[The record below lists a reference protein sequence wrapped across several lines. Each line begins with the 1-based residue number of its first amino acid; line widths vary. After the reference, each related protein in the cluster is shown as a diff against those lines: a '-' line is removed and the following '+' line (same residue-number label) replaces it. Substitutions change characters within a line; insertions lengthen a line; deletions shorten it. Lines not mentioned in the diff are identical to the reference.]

1 MAFDGFTVAALTKEL
16 SDAFRNTRINKIAQ
30 PEKEELL
37 LTIKGNSATLRLL
50 ISADASLPLMYL
62 TEENKQ
68 SPLNAPNFCMLLRKY
83 LTNAK
88 IISVTQPGLERV
100 VKFTLE
106 HLDEMGDLCRKHLYV
121 ELMGKHSNI
130 IFTDHKDMIIDAIK
144 HVSHNMSSVR
154 EVLPGREYFIPK
166 TQDKTDPVLEKE
178 NLTFDSFKEIILS
191 SHTEVFKAI
200 YGSFT
205 GFSPVMAS
213 EICCRAGVDPETS
226 VSIFMDADS
235 DRAKDLKK
243 LFKEFYSV
251 LDDVTEGSFAPEVIY
266 EKNVPLEYAA
276 LPLTMYKDLDVRR
289 YDSISK
295 LISGFYKEKSRVVL
309 MRQKTADLRKIVQTA
324 LERNVKKLDL
334 QKKQLIDTEKKD
346 KYRIYGELI
355 NTYGYSVP
363 EGSKS
368 FEAVNYYTNAP
379 VTIPLDPD
387 ISVMEN
393 GKKYFEKYG
402 KLKRTAENLTSII
415 EEVSEEVTHLESILT
430 SLDIAMCEGDL
441 KEIKEELKES
451 GYIKSHGH
459 EKKEKITSKPFHY
472 LSSDGFDIFVG
483 RNNFQNDK
491 LTFEYANGG
500 DWWFHA
506 KKMPGSHVIIRSDN
520 KEVPDTTFEEAARL
534 AAYYSA
540 GRKNEKVEIDYTL
553 KKNVK
558 KPSGGKPGFVVYYTN
573 YSMMIDTDISN
584 IKVAKE

>member
-1 MAFDGFTVAALTKEL
+1 MAFDGFTVAALTHEL
-16 SDAFRNTRINKIAQ
+16 GNAFQNTRINKIAQ

-50 ISADASLPLMYL
+50 MSADASLPLMYL

-130 IFTDHKDMIIDAIK
+130 IFNDDKDMIIDSIK

-166 TQDKTDPVLEKE
+166 TQDKIDPILEKD
-178 NLTFDSFKEIILS
+178 NLTYARFKEIILS
-191 SHTEVFKAI
+191 CHTEVYKAI
-200 YGSFT
+200 YTSFT
-205 GFSPVMAS
+205 GFSPLMAS
-213 EICCRAGVDPETS
+213 EICFRAGIDSEAS
-226 VSIFMDADS
+226 VSFYIE
-235 DRAKDLKK
+235 KENELKK
-243 LFKEFYSV
+243 LFKEFYGV
-251 LDDVTEGSFAPEVIY
+251 LCDITEGTFAPEVIY
-266 EKNVPLEYAA
+266 DKNVPLEYAA
-276 LPLTMYKDLDVRR
+276 LTLTMYKDLDVKK

-295 LISGFYKEKSRVVL
+295 LISGFYKEKSQVVL
-309 MRQKTADLRKIVQTA
+309 MRQKTADLRKIVQTV

-334 QKKQLIDTEKKD
+334 QKKQLLDTEKKE

-363 EGSKS
+363 EGAKN
-368 FEAVNYYTNAP
+368 FEAINYYTNEP

-402 KLKRTAENLTSII
+402 KLKRTAENLTGII
-415 EEVSEEVTHLESILT
+415 EEVSSEIEHLESVLT
-430 SLDIAMCEGDL
+430 SLDIAVCEADL

-451 GYIKSHGH
+451 GYIKGHGR
-459 EKKEKITSKPFHY
+459 EKKEKVTSKPFHY
-472 LSSDGFDIFVG
+472 ISSDGFHIYVG
-483 RNNFQNDK
+483 RNNYQNDK
-491 LTFEYANGG
+491 LTFELSNGG

-506 KKMPGSHVIIRSDN
+506 KKMPGSHVIVKSEN

-573 YSMMIDTDISN
+573 YSMMIDTDITN
-584 IKVAKE
+584 IKAASE